1 MNASNEKFSEPTAP
15 DNVRAT
21 SEGRNTF
28 CESIGGGDVPRLLPE
43 PFPPRFR
50 LSAKIF
56 VLAS

>member
-15 DNVRAT
+15 DNVRTT

-28 CESIGGGDVPRLLPE
+28 CESIGGDVPRLLPE
-43 PFPPRFR
+43 PSPPRFR